1 MSKLVDERVVEMR
14 FDNKDFESN
23 VKTSMSTLD
32 KLKAALKLPD
42 TSSKTSLNNLS
53 GSVKTATSN
62 VNGLNTAVN
71 TVKASFSALDVVGA
85 TAIANITNG
94 IVNASKNLIS
104 SFTIAPIMDGFREYE
119 TQMNSVQTILANT
132 ASKGTTMSEVTAALD
147 ELNTYADQTIYN
159 FAEMTKN
166 IGTFTAAGVD
176 LDKSVA
182 AIKGI
187 ANLGAMS
194 GSTSAQVSTAMYQL
208 SQALA
213 AGKVSLQDWNS
224 VVTAGMG
231 GEQFQNALKRT
242 AEHFGTD
249 VDAMIKKYG
258 SFRES
263 LTRGGWL
270 TAEVLTETLNQIGGA
285 YDETAL
291 KAQGYSDTQIQEI
304 LQMAQTAE
312 EAATKVKTFTQLM
325 STLSEA
331 AGSGWAKSF
340 QLILGDFEEARTF
353 FTSLSDYLGDIISS
367 SADARNNVL
376 EEAFGSNFSKI
387 TKQVEEAGVP
397 LDTFTD
403 KLKEVAKAS
412 YNIDLDKMAEQFGS
426 LDLAMQNIPQ
436 AGDMVIDT
444 IKALAGAGTSMNDST
459 AAMTDKLEYF
469 QNVVDEVWKGN
480 FKNAPE
486 RYELLA
492 KAGYDYAQVQD
503 LVNKTVDGH
512 KLTLEDLSDT
522 QLKAIGYTDQEV
534 SKLKELA
541 KQAEQSGTSL
551 NELIENINKP
561 SGRQLFL
568 DSILNTVK
576 AIAEPLKAVGQAFGE
591 VFAIDPTN
599 LYSAIEA
606 LHDFTSALV
615 IDEGTYNN
623 LVSTFKGLFGIISIF
638 TTFASGGFGI
648 AFKALTAI
656 LENFDLGI
664 LDVTA
669 AIGEAIYQFSEFIT
683 SGEIIKTV
691 FSGVIDILKGLG
703 APIEDFVSSL
713 SDMPN
718 VQKALN
724 GISEF
729 FDKIYN
735 AFKSFA
741 MIAKNEGP
749 AAAVKELVSEIED
762 ALGGLSWEN
771 VLSGLSNF
779 GNMIRDAFSTAVA
792 AAQEIGPDIIAG
804 LQNGLTEGI
813 SKAAQIMREIGTKI
827 IEAIKAVLGIH
838 SPSTVMFEIGQNIIQ
853 GLINGINSLI
863 DGVFDIISNI
873 GSNIADLLKNV
884 DWGTVLTIG
893 FAVGGFA
900 TAWKALNVL
909 ESFAAPFEAVGKA
922 FNNVAGVIGSAKGVL
937 DALSG
942 TLKSYQTK
950 IKADAIKSVA
960 VAIAILAGSIVVLC
974 QMDTGKLWNSVGALA
989 VLGGVLAGLA
999 VALNKFT
1006 SFGSSGRG
1014 GLKDSAKQ
1022 LLDITKI
1029 AGLLVSMGASLL
1041 LLAGAMKIIG
1051 SMDAGQVKQASLVM
1065 AAFGGL
1071 MSALVMVSKFGG
1083 KAKQIEQ
1090 IGKLAT
1096 KLGTAMLLLGVSLR
1110 LIGGMDVSQVQQ
1122 AVAVV
1127 GMIGLIFS
1135 ALIIVSQFAGKSKQI
1150 DKIGSMARSL
1160 GVAMLLLTASL
1171 KIIGGMDTGEVQK
1184 ALTVI
1189 GLIGLMFAALIG
1201 LSSYAKVDM
1210 SKIGTSLLSMAGAI
1224 GILAV
1229 AMRLI
1234 GGMDVSSI
1242 VKASLGIAAL
1252 GAIVVAMVKFT
1263 QVAGGGQMVK
1273 AGATLLAM
1281 SVAVGILAGVSVLLG
1296 MVKTENLVK
1305 GIAAVTALS
1314 LLMSIM
1320 ARSARG
1326 VGDAK
1331 GTMIG
1336 MAVVIGVLAASLALL
1351 SFLDPNT
1358 LMAPLACL
1366 TVLMGMFSIMA
1377 KSMTGIDGAYKT
1389 ALAMSLV
1396 FTVLAGALYILA
1408 SLPLER
1414 TAGAAASLIAV
1425 MLSMSAACKILS
1437 GIQSVS
1443 GSALA
1448 AMGVMLLIVTG
1459 IATILGVMS
1468 ALNVQTSLS
1477 NAAALST
1484 MLLSMALA
1492 CNILGSIQTVSPNA
1506 LAAMG
1511 ILTAIV
1517 AGLAVILGV
1526 MSTLNVQASMT
1537 NVLALS
1543 ALLYAMTGCVAVLS
1557 VIPSVS
1563 PNALAAIGIISA
1575 VVAGLAVILGVMS
1588 ALNVEASMT
1597 NVIALSTLLLAMS
1610 GAVAILS
1617 LIPSVSP
1624 NALMAIGVIT
1634 AVVAGIA
1641 IILGVL
1647 SALDIQPS
1655 METALSLS
1663 TLLLAMSVAT
1673 GILGAIGPLAAS
1685 AVAGA
1690 AGLAGVVGVLTA
1702 VIAAFGALKQIPGFE
1717 WLIGEGGEM
1726 LQKVGDAIGKF
1737 IGGFVGG
1744 ALEGVTDSLGGVA
1757 DNLSDFMV
1765 RLTPFL
1771 MGAKMIDPSMAEAV
1785 SNLAGMILQLTGAGL
1800 LEAVT
1805 SFVTGG
1811 SSLTS
1816 FAEQL
1821 VPFGQAMMQYSQAV
1835 SGIDSGAIQ
1844 ASATAGQAL
1853 AELANS
1859 LPKEGGLA
1867 QAIFGESADLGN
1879 FGSQLVMFGTAIKA
1893 YSVAISGIDTAAI
1906 QASATAGQALSELA
1920 NSLPKEGGLAQ
1931 AIFGENTDL
1940 ASFGNQLVLFA
1951 LGLKNYATNVAGLDT
1966 AAIQN
1971 SIPAAQALTELAQ
1984 SVSQIKENGFF
1995 DIFSGGNTNLS
2006 TFGTQLASFGG
2017 ALKGYADKV
2026 TGLDFASITSANNAV
2041 GVIVNMI
2048 KNNAEADFD
2057 GGIANLEKIE
2067 DVGSAIK
2074 KYSESISGVETGQ
2087 ISSTASAIT
2096 SIISSVNQMVNINL
2110 DGIASFKKA
2119 IDELASVNIQ
2129 GVVDAFANASGEM
2142 LAAGANL
2149 MSWLSQGISSGA
2161 NMPVSAAQQVMVS
2174 LASMIGQAAL
2184 VFSTGGLAIAQ
2195 NLAKGITQG
2204 APLVR
2209 VAAMAAVTNA
2219 AGGIRA
2225 AYSSFYS
2232 AGRYLCSGMA
2242 AGITAGSYAVRARAA
2257 AMASAAATAAR
2268 SALQINSP
2276 SKVFRKIGKG
2286 VPEGFAQGISLMG
2299 TSVKESAKTMSV
2311 DAIETTRRV
2320 IDKMGSLIDS
2330 DFDVNPVISP
2340 VIDLD
2345 NVQNGVASING
2356 MLGNM
2361 EPITLMANV
2370 GSINRMMSQRNQ
2382 NGEYGEVVSAI
2393 NKLDESLS
2401 ALERPSYNVGGITY
2415 DDGSV
2420 VAGAVNQ
2427 LIRAT
2432 RIERRM

>member
-132 ASKGTTMSEVTAALD
+132 ASKGTTMAEVTAALD

-340 QLILGDFEEARTF
+340 QLILGDFEEARNF
-353 FTSLSDYLGDIISS
+353 FTNLSDYLGAIIEGTSN
-367 SADARNNVL
+367 ARNNVL

-387 TKQVEEAGVP
+387 AKQVEEAGVP
-397 LDTFTD
+397 IDTFTD

-412 YNIDLDKMAEQFGS
+412 YNVDLDKMAEQFGS
-426 LDLAMQNIPQ
+426 LDLAMQNIPR
-436 AGDMVIDT
+436 AGDMVVDT
-444 IKALAGAGTSMNDST
+444 IKALAGAGTTMNDST
-459 AAMTDKLEYF
+459 TAMTDKLEYF
-469 QNVVDEVWKGN
+469 QKVVDEVWKGN

-492 KAGYDYAQVQD
+492 EAGYDYAQVQD

-541 KQAEQSGTSL
+541 AQAEKSGTSL
-551 NELIENINKP
+551 NELVENMNNNKQ

-599 LYSAIEA
+599 MYSAIEA
-606 LHDFTSALV
+606 LNKFTAALV
-615 IDEGTYNN
+615 IDEGTYDNI
-623 LVSTFKGLFGIISIF
+623 VRISKGIFGIFNIF
-638 TTFASGGFGI
+638 TTFGTGAFGI
-648 AFKALTAI
+648 VFKALTAV
-656 LENFDLGI
+656 LEQFNLGI
-664 LDVTA
+664 LDVLA
-669 AIGEAIYQFSEFIT
+669 FVGDLVYAFSEFVT
-683 SGEIIKTV
+683 SGEPIIALFDAIK
-691 FSGVIDILKGLG
+691 SVITDSTG
-703 APIEDFVSSL
+703 PIGEFVKKF
-713 SDMPN
+713 
-718 VQKALN
+718 QEIFK
-724 GISEF
+724 ISEPLE
-729 FDKIYN
+729 DAIE
-735 AFKSFA
+735 
-741 MIAKNEGP
+741 M
-749 AAAVKELVSEIED
+749 VKELWNVLLTLARTSFMEGPMEAF
-762 ALGGLSWEN
+762 ALLQSYLSSISWES
-771 VLSGLSNF
+771 VLSGLSQIGPAISN
-779 GNMIRDAFSTAVA
+779 AFSAAVA
-792 AAQEIGPDIIAG
+792 AAQEVGPDIIAG
-804 LQNGLTEGI
+804 LQNGLSGGFD
-813 SKAAQIMREIGTKI
+813 KAVQIMREIGQRI
-827 IEAIKAVLGIH
+827 IEAICAVLGIH
-838 SPSTVMFEIGQNIIQ
+838 SPSTVMFDIGQNIIQ

-1083 KAKQIEQ
+1083 KAKQLEQ

-1263 QVAGGGQMVK
+1263 QVAGGGQMAKV
-1273 AGATLLAM
+1273 GATLLAM

-1305 GIAAVTALS
+1305 GVAAVGALS

-1358 LMAPLACL
+1358 LIAPLACL

-1526 MSTLNVQASMT
+1526 MSALNVQASMT

-1879 FGSQLVMFGTAIKA
+1879 FGAQLVMFGTAIKA

-2174 LASMIGQAAL
+2174 LASMIGTAAL

-2299 TSVKESAKTMSV
+2299 TSVKESAKTMSI

-2320 IDKMGSLIDS
+2320 IDKMGSLIDG